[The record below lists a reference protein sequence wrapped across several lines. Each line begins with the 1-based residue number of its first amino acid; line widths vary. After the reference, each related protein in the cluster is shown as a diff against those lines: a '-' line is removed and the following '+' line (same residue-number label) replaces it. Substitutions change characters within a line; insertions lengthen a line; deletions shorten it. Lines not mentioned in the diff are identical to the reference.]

1 MMQPTDNRSLLM
13 TYTVFHIGTYISL
26 TAAILAAQTIGLGL
40 GVVMR
45 WSIALLVLASVCGAI
60 VASHLP
66 DSDSWE
72 SYVRMK
78 IGPFGLPVARYR
90 FWAKAEHLCVW
101 IALLVPLALAA
112 FCPEA
117 LKWGAKH

>member
-1 MMQPTDNRSLLM
+1 MQPTDNRSLLM

-45 WSIALLVLASVCGAI
+45 LSIALLVLASVCGAI

-66 DSDSWE
+66 DSNSWE
-72 SYVRMK
+72 HYERMK
-78 IGPFGLPVARYR
+78 IGPFGLRFARYQ
-90 FWAKAEHLCVW
+90 FWTKAEHLCVW
-101 IALLVPLALAA
+101 IALLVPLALAN
-112 FCPEA
+112 FCPRA
-117 LKWGAKH
+117 LKW